1 MIFVLSLLLDYE
13 LATVDMDP
21 KTTLTDLAHRL
32 RVLRYRVKED
42 RNGLKV
48 RITTSTAVRITA
60 TTAGGR
66 TVVRYKPEQSAGG
79 WAALIILA
87 FTFYLSLLAPAIAIA
102 AIWKAKSF
110 AQRTALPQIVETKP
124 TSEESSA
131 ENIRSTLIDG
141 LSEGYR
147 LASEAY
153 EAQYSNYQDGILA
166 TITSAIIVWFFSFM
180 AFVALIKGQP
190 LYSDWHAS
198 LIVSVIVTAIFCV
211 PPALYLRRKVRT
223 RAYEF
228 KSWSN
233 RLLARLMQETS
244 SAPPKD
250 AGQSVFEVLDDV
262 SKQIP
267 TWMKVMRKA
276 GMFTDPWTWLVIF
289 MLAYAAFYTVLMG
302 IAWSPPD
309 AIGRIV
315 FFLGGGAMALL
326 SYLVYT
332 RWRANQLEEE
342 SEVTNSWE
350 TRLRK
355 AKERMQNHLEEL

>member
-1 MIFVLSLLLDYE
+1 
-13 LATVDMDP
+13 
-21 KTTLTDLAHRL
+21 
-32 RVLRYRVKED
+32 
-42 RNGLKV
+42 
-48 RITTSTAVRITA
+48 
-60 TTAGGR
+60 
-66 TVVRYKPEQSAGG
+66 
-79 WAALIILA
+79 
-87 FTFYLSLLAPAIAIA
+87 
-102 AIWKAKSF
+102 
-110 AQRTALPQIVETKP
+110 
-124 TSEESSA
+124 
-131 ENIRSTLIDG
+131 
-141 LSEGYR
+141 
-147 LASEAY
+147 
-153 EAQYSNYQDGILA
+153 LA
-166 TITSAIIVWFFSFM
+166 TITSAIIVWFFSFT
-180 AFVALIKGQP
+180 AFFALIRGQP

-198 LIVSVIVTAIFCV
+198 LIVSVIVTSIFCV

-233 RLLARLMQETS
+233 RLLARLTQETS

-250 AGQSVFEVLDDV
+250 AEQSVFEVLDDV

-276 GMFTDPWTWLVIF
+276 GMFTDPLTWLVIF
-289 MLAYAAFYTVLMG
+289 MLAYAAFYMILIG
-302 IAWSPPD
+302 IAWSPTD
-309 AIGRIV
+309 AIAGIV